1 MTTGTRE
8 ITVTLPRPHVA
19 QARVLAES
27 SRFNVMVCGRRF
39 GKTMLGIERAS
50 RAALDGY
57 PVGWFAPTYKD
68 SAEAWRELVRTLS
81 AVIVRKSETE
91 KRLELVTGGMIE
103 VWTMG
108 DPGSSGRSR
117 KYKRVIVDEAAKVP
131 QLEEA
136 WTESLR
142 PTLADYRGD
151 AWFLSTPKGR
161 NYFWRLFNMAAE
173 YDNWRSWQMPTA
185 ANPFIHPDEIEDAR
199 RQLPQSAFAQEY
211 LAEFTDDA
219 GAVFRNVRGC
229 VDEALPL
236 EGPSIHRRYFGGL
249 DWAQLN
255 DFTVVAIVDDTGA
268 LVALDRFNQVAWAV
282 QYGRVATMTERWRPV
297 HGLAELNSIGSPNLE
312 QLQAQGLRQWGGFT
326 TTNESKNDVILAL
339 ALAFERGE
347 IRIPND
353 PVLIAELESF
363 EATRLPSGKWRYSA
377 PDGMHDDTVIALAL
391 AWWAHLTTT
400 AHVLRIPHTGLYRG
414 ADTRRRV
421 KVGPRS

>member
-1 MTTGTRE
+1 VTTAE
-8 ITVTLPRPHVA
+8 ITVTLPRPHEA
-19 QARVLAES
+19 QARVLAEA

-50 RAALDGY
+50 RAALGGY
-57 PVGWFAPTYKD
+57 PVGWFAPSYKD
-68 SAEAWRELVRTLS
+68 SAEAWREIKRTL
-81 AVIVRKSETE
+81 AGVMAHRNEQE
-91 KRLELVTGGMIE
+91 KRFELVTGGVIE
-103 VWTMG
+103 VWTLM
-108 DPGSSGRSR
+108 DPDSGRGR
-117 KYKRVIVDEAAKVP
+117 KYKRVIVDEAAKIAK
-131 QLEEA
+131 LEEA
-136 WTESLR
+136 WTETLR

-173 YDNWRSWQMPTA
+173 YEDWRAWQLPTA

-229 VDEALPL
+229 VDESLNDAQPKAGGL
-236 EGPSIHRRYFGGL
+236 YFGGL
-249 DWAQLN
+249 DWAQQN
-255 DFTVVAIVDDTGA
+255 DFTVIAMVDAGGA
-268 LVALDRFNQVAWAV
+268 LVSLDRFNQVAWEI
-282 QYGRVATMTERWRPV
+282 QYGRVKAQAERW
-297 HGLAELNSIGSPNLE
+297 HMAAGLAELNSIGSPNLE
-312 QLQAQGLRQWGGFT
+312 ALQRRGAGHWRAFL
-326 TTNESKNDVILAL
+326 TTNDTKAEVVQAL

-363 EATRLPSGKWRYSA
+363 EAERLPSGKWRYGA

-391 AWWAHLTTT
+391 AWWARTNRQGGGNIRRERDPI
-400 AHVLRIPHTGLYRG
+400 A
-414 ADTRRRV
+414 ARRRSDV
-421 KVGPRS
+421 WRR